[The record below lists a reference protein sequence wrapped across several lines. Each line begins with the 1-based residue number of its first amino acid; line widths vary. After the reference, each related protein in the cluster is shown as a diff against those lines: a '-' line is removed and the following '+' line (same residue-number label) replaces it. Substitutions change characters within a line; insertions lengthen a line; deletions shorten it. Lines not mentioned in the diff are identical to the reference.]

1 MSFSPFK
8 TEYIQW
14 NGEEYHFYN
23 NPFTHLLHQKPEL
36 MALMKQDWPSGRPL
50 CEAMWKIED
59 DQLWMTGFYDLRM
72 VNGMRSTP
80 EYELQQ
86 FFGSNE
92 AKLADWYSGEIMLY
106 RGKRW
111 DSFGFLCEYMV
122 KMTVESGRILS
133 YEIEHVQETDPRVI
147 KITQEKSF
155 VHDRVKKIE
164 ESVFSKLTTGK
175 QTETGKRF
183 HAWLF
188 EDGDNQVT

>member
-8 TEYIQW
+8 TEYIEW

-133 YEIEHVQETDPRVI
+133 YEIEHVPETDPRVI
-147 KITQEKSF
+147 EITCRDSTDWMSYNYLKSLYLIDGCKAEILDFLQSDQEA
-155 VHDRVKKIE
+155 I
-164 ESVFSKLTTGK
+164 T
-175 QTETGKRF
+175 
-183 HAWLF
+183 A
-188 EDGDNQVT
+188 